1 MKRIASDNETGSL
14 VPADLFTLS
23 PITSAG
29 IQARNFT
36 AGFVAG
42 GECIAPDFY
51 TPTSLD
57 DDIADL
63 CDPSV
68 PVSDERLFNVVVKY
82 FCAYVDDSAFCRAVP
97 FAELAR
103 LYEKF
108 GRHQSLNEPED
119 DIEIMNRMRQ
129 LSGALRVL
137 ADAPRMAHVMRDI
150 IAMDMGDNLKG
161 GYVGIDVGAATGI
174 LLVALHIHARRNGA
188 EPVLIRGYSDDPV
201 AGERTHDLVRCLGA
215 GDILRMDPSRARAFR
230 WLNGLGRVV
239 VVNEMLSGMQRML
252 KPWNFFDR
260 YKALVSAAPQ
270 EAQTAR
276 FYPEGI
282 IAYSRE
288 ANMSLILSPES
299 GYGAPEEYAGG
310 GFTPQGFVV
319 RGQVTPTHKLGA
331 DFYRYLLPERS

>member
-1 MKRIASDNETGSL
+1 MKTRVSENKSGPL
-14 VPADLFTLS
+14 VSTDLFTLS

-36 AGFVAG
+36 AGFGAG

-51 TPTSLD
+51 TPTSLEN
-57 DDIADL
+57 DIAEL
-63 CDPSV
+63 CDPEV
-68 PVSDERLFNVVVKY
+68 PVSDARLFNVVVKY

-97 FAELAR
+97 FAELSR
-103 LYEKF
+103 LYENF

-129 LSGALRVL
+129 LSSALRVL

-150 IAMDMGDNLKG
+150 ISMETDADFRD
-161 GYVGIDVGAATGI
+161 GYVGVDVGVATGI
-174 LLVALHIHARRNGA
+174 LLVALHVHARRNGA
-188 EPVLIRGYSDDPV
+188 EQMLIRGYSNDPV
-201 AGERTHDLVRCLGA
+201 AGERSHDLVRSLGA
-215 GDILRMDPSRARAFR
+215 GDILRMDSAKPGAYR

-252 KPWNFFDR
+252 QPGNFFDR
-260 YKALVSAAPQ
+260 YKALASGAP
-270 EAQTAR
+270 EESRKAC
-276 FYPEGI
+276 FYPQGI
-282 IAYSRE
+282 IAYSRD
-288 ANMSLILSPES
+288 ANMSLILSPEN
-299 GYGAPEEYAGG
+299 GYGAPAEYAGA

-331 DFYRYLLPERS
+331 DFYRYLLPQSG